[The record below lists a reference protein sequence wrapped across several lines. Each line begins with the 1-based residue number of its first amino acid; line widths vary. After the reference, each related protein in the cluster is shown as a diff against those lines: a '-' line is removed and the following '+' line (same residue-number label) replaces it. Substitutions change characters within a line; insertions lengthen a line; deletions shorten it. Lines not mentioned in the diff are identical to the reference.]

1 MIERMP
7 DKRNMS
13 VRTTIE
19 DLESIENGGDVI
31 DYLLDSE
38 GLNYS
43 SFVEV
48 PSGIKRNQGRNDWYE
63 AHLVDES
70 GDGVIRYIELEGS
83 GDSPAFSDLKRQ
95 LKRHGSPVNELF
107 TVIAYRK
114 SDEGPLTSP
123 LNDDLTFLYIEEQ
136 FSSEDVEVTF
146 DLNYFTVKRFGVEP
160 AYLDYLNDLTVES
173 GQGRTSLEGDVE
185 DVFSIREVTRSFY
198 QDFGEIFREDL
209 QDAIHGLEDPEEN
222 LNAYTRTV
230 VNRVLF
236 LLFIE
241 EKGWLDGD
249 IDYVENRYEEVAEE
263 DNLHVYDDLFEP
275 LFFEALSE
283 EGTTES
289 DRLGQIPFLN
299 GGLFECKDIE
309 KDVEIDE
316 TFFDKLLSP
325 EDGDDGE
332 PEGFLRKY
340 KISLRESNPSE
351 QELVVDPEFIGRIF
365 EMFMQEDERSE
376 VGAFYTPKPITAYM
390 TKNALRQHLLG
401 QTDISHEEAVS
412 LVSDHTAPKSL
423 SQDQITAVNNAL
435 RSATVLDPAVGS
447 GAFIIGMLEELV
459 AVSEALDENT
469 DDARSRF
476 QLKEEF
482 IADTLYGVDIDAG
495 GIELCKFRVWLHL
508 MQDLDVDHEEFLDS
522 NEEFALPNLGFKFF
536 VGNSLVGEH
545 DPTRVDVGTYQE
557 TLAGGLEATLEEIHT
572 TRAVYQT
579 AHGDKKDRLTDQL
592 NDLINNLETQLA
604 VKDKGGWMTDVAAEV
619 DTTFAW
625 TSNIPEV
632 ILNGG
637 FDIVI
642 GNPPYEG
649 QSQQGYLTELA
660 KFYDSKYDFYNRID
674 GMRYDLY
681 QKFIIRGWELT
692 REGGVLSYITSD
704 TFRTIGSKQPT
715 RDLLLSNDLENL
727 VLANPDTFDAAVN
740 PAIFTCT
747 KVPSEN
753 DPTFEYIDA
762 SETGIE
768 QYRSLVKSTLLRSD
782 SEEVSKK
789 QVIPINLSSS
799 IQGYAVTSEIYKN
812 TLKKSLFFP
821 NETNLEIHSR
831 FMSEVTALV
840 EEWREEIYDTDA
852 LEDSLDTIRKKH
864 ITALDPGDTSIM
876 GLLTYGGV
884 GLVTGNNDEFLAYI
898 EGSDAAERV
907 KERNS
912 DSFEYVE
919 KNEEQYKW
927 MSRVIKQDHILDPD
941 KLNEEERLNGVN
953 SNEYGNKVWVPYEK
967 GSDKKDIYHKDIIIY
982 LRWTKEALKRIK
994 NNRNG
999 RLRDPEYYFREGIFA
1014 SRGGTGEYKV
1024 KARYVNDSVV
1034 DTSGVLMLPIDEKI
1048 SPKYLLGILN
1058 SNFCK
1063 YILDN
1068 FINHTV
1074 NVQASDMRN
1083 LPIPI
1088 PEKSEQDALVS
1099 LVDEAIQV
1107 KRGEK
1112 ETPFD
1117 KIQKKIDEQVQEI
1130 YGIKASYVAVQ

>member
-1 MIERMP
+1 MMIERIP

-13 VRTTIE
+13 VRTPIE
-19 DLESIENGGDVI
+19 GLDSIENGGDVI

-43 SFVEV
+43 SFIEV

-70 GDGVIRYIELEGS
+70 GDGVIRYIELEAS
-83 GDSPAFSDLKRQ
+83 GDSPAFSDLKRH

-107 TVIAYRK
+107 TVITYRK

-160 AYLDYLNDLTVES
+160 AYLDYLGDLTVGS

-249 IDYVENRYEEVAEE
+249 IDYVENKYEEVAEE

-283 EGTTES
+283 EGTTVS

-299 GGLFECKDIE
+299 GGLFERKDIE
-309 KDVEIDE
+309 EDVEIDE
-316 TFFDKLLSP
+316 AFFDKLLSP
-325 EDGDDGE
+325 EDGNDGE
-332 PEGFLRKY
+332 PEGFLRRY

-390 TKNALRQHLLG
+390 TKNALKQHLLG

-423 SQDQITAVNNAL
+423 SEDQIEAIDDAL
-435 RSATVLDPAVGS
+435 RSATVMDPAVGS
-447 GAFIIGMLEELV
+447 GAFIIAMLEELV
-459 AVSEALDENT
+459 AVSEALDDSRS
-469 DDARSRF
+469 DDRSRF
-476 QLKEEF
+476 ELKEEF

-545 DPTRVDVGTYQE
+545 DPTNVEAQQA
-557 TLAGGLEATLEEIHT
+557 TLTGGLDSTLEEIHEVRT
-572 TRAVYQT
+572 QYQT
-579 AHGDKKDRLTDQL
+579 AHGEEKNRLTNRL
-592 NDLINNLETQLA
+592 NELTDELDTQLA
-604 VKDKGGWMTDVAAEV
+604 IEQGDWMTDVAAEAGE
-619 DTTFAW
+619 TFAW
-625 TSNIPEV
+625 TTNIPEV
-632 ILNGG
+632 ILDGG

-649 QSQQGYLTELA
+649 QSKQDYIKALSHH
-660 KFYDSKYDFYNRID
+660 YDEKYDFYKTIPR
-674 GMRYDLY
+674 MRHDLY
-681 QKFIIRGWELT
+681 QKFIIRAWELAHD
-692 REGGVLSYITSD
+692 GGVVSYITSN
-704 TFRTIGSKQPT
+704 TFLTLSSKQTT
-715 RDLLLSNDLENL
+715 RRILQSNQLHSLL
-727 VLANPDTFDAAVN
+727 LANPDTFDATVN
-740 PAIFTCT
+740 PAIFSFS
-747 KVPSEN
+747 KQSDVPDSHSLQYVDATSTAISEYRSFIDPEVTDEN
-753 DPTFEYIDA
+753 DQKVAQLSYDGDTRGYRVQLGIYRNSIRQNFFEPTEANLRLYEEF
-762 SETGIE
+762 
-768 QYRSLVKSTLLRSD
+768 VKN
-782 SEEVSKK
+782 V
-789 QVIPINLSSS
+789 
-799 IQGYAVTSEIYKN
+799 SEIHREWEGVIQDSTNIEKN
-812 TLKKSLFFP
+812 LDRIQHQHHSD
-821 NETNLEIHSR
+821 LE
-831 FMSEVTALV
+831 
-840 EEWREEIYDTDA
+840 
-852 LEDSLDTIRKKH
+852 
-864 ITALDPGDTSIM
+864 PGSVSIL
-876 GLLTYGGV
+876 GLLTTSGV
-884 GLVTGNNDEFLAYI
+884 GLQTGDNEEYLAYLD
-898 EGSDAAERV
+898 GTRAAEKV

-912 DSFEYVE
+912 DFKYIE
-919 KNEEQYKW
+919 KNENPFSW
-927 MSRVIKQDHILDPD
+927 MSRVITPDQVADTNSLTDKEKQDGISGDD
-941 KLNEEERLNGVN
+941 DDA
-953 SNEYGNKVWVPYEK
+953 VWVPLEK
-967 GSDKKDIYHKDIIIY
+967 GFVKDDLYFKTDVEYINWSEDSLRKLRNSNKAY
-982 LRWTKEALKRIK
+982 LRNMNYNFSEGVCLSIGKFGDLFARYT
-994 NNRNG
+994 NNRVIEHKCTI
-999 RLRDPEYYFREGIFA
+999 L
-1014 SRGGTGEYKV
+1014 S
-1024 KARYVNDSVV
+1024 
-1034 DTSGVLMLPIDEKI
+1034 PIDEDLVT
-1048 SPKYLLGILN
+1048 SKYLTGILN
-1058 SNFCK
+1058 SRVVVHLTEN
-1063 YILDN
+1063 L
-1068 FINHTV
+1068 INRISIE
-1074 NVQASDMRN
+1074 ASDVRII
-1083 LPIPI
+1083 PIPI
-1088 PEKSEQDALVS
+1088 PTEREVSKITGLVEKAISVQKAESKENLEDIQD
-1099 LVDEAIQV
+1099 EI
-1107 KRGEK
+1107 
-1112 ETPFD
+1112 D
-1117 KIQKKIDEQVQEI
+1117 KTAAEI
-1130 YGIKASYVAVQ
+1130 YGVSLSDIEGSNE